1 MCNPG
6 WLAYPTDPPTSAN
19 KSVFFFGADYMALGQ
34 SVFAGDEV
42 NNGKPYDQK
51 ARHTFNIPTGNIYLE
66 AR

>member
-1 MCNPG
+1 MQPR
-6 WLAYPTDPPTSAN
+6 LAGLSDRSTHFS
-19 KSVFFFGADYMALGQ
+19 KQIGVFFGADYMALGQ